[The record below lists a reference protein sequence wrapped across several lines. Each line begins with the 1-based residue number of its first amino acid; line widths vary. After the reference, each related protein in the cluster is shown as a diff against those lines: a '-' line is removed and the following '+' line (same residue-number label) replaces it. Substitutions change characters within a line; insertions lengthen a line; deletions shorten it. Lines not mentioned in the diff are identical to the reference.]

1 MWQLY
6 KRYLSCYHIQIT
18 YENSNSGLPARDRFE
33 LIVLVTVFLFLS
45 FVWFVISSVGFCS
58 ADILCTY
65 CSANDHT
72 VHPELRGGYLAF
84 TLQVFMIFQFHLLT
98 KLFLEK

>member
-1 MWQLY
+1 M
-6 KRYLSCYHIQIT
+6 
-18 YENSNSGLPARDRFE
+18 
-33 LIVLVTVFLFLS
+33 VLVTVFLFLS

-84 TLQVFMIFQFHLLT
+84 TLQVFYILSVPLID
-98 KLFLEK
+98 KVILRKIKRSLI